1 MKATVAL
8 CALLTALLSG
18 SAGRA
23 ENTSSAGYVMVG
35 CRHLLGQDDGIPL
48 LQGVCAG
55 SIQAVWEVAPGV
67 CTPRGAPLS
76 QAIHTVVQYIDAH
89 PARLNESFA
98 VLAAEA
104 LRAAWPCRK
113 G

>member
-1 MKATVAL
+1 MKAAVAL
-8 CALLTALLSG
+8 CALLLVLLPASD
-18 SAGRA
+18 GRA
-23 ENTSSAGYVMVG
+23 QSANAAGYVIGG
-35 CRHLLGQDDGIPL
+35 CRHLGRDDDVPL
-48 LQGVCAG
+48 LQGMCAG
-55 SIQAVWEVAPGV
+55 SIQAVWELAPGV
-67 CTPRGAPLS
+67 CTPRGTPLS

-89 PARLNESFA
+89 PGRLNESFA